1 MNILSVDADESRL
14 WSAVSESGVDVSF
27 ATTRSIHIVN
37 FEIIIAFGTDEVFI
51 DFGIVLLFPDE
62 ILKLLPGCN
71 LAEKLCELKLI
82 RGGLGEFKNFLKI
95 SCLVILQQRKSETW
109 KSTCFQHGSNLQ
121 LQLQLL

>member
-1 MNILSVDADESRL
+1 MNILIVNADESRL

-37 FEIIIAFGTDEVFI
+37 FEIIITIGTDFI

-62 ILKLLPGCN
+62 SLKLLPGCN

-109 KSTCFQHGSNLQ
+109 KSTCFQLGSNLQ
-121 LQLQLL
+121 LQLQPL